1 MWGANCW
8 SDHRLV
14 WAKVLVKAPHSRP
27 KRASV
32 FFPFAVQQLC
42 NADQEESY
50 REDLAQWLQEMTYN
64 YESFA
69 DQNWVN
75 LKTFSV
81 AAADHVISHTRK
93 KHPDWFLK
101 STDTLTLLIEVK
113 NNGHNW
119 MLQTNS
125 PTHCKEFCRQQIKVE
140 VAVDTA
146 KKEWTCKTVCEGEK
160 LLRMNWTDTVE

>member
-1 MWGANCW
+1 
-8 SDHRLV
+8 
-14 WAKVLVKAPHSRP
+14 
-27 KRASV
+27 
-32 FFPFAVQQLC
+32 
-42 NADQEESY
+42 
-50 REDLAQWLQEMTYN
+50 MTYN

-113 NNGHNW
+113 NNGHN
-119 MLQTNS
+119 
-125 PTHCKEFCRQQIKVE
+125 
-140 VAVDTA
+140 
-146 KKEWTCKTVCEGEK
+146 
-160 LLRMNWTDTVE
+160 